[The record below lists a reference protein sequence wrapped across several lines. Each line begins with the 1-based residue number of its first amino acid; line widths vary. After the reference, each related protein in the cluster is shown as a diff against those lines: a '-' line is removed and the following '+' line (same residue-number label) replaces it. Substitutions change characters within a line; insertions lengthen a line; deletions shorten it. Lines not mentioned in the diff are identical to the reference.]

1 MDNIDR
7 DAAPRLYALGV
18 GLALSVLIGVATPYN
33 EMIVKGSRLGLS
45 SLTPAAFFL
54 FFVWLIGV
62 NPLLKMMRPAL
73 ALRRVELLLVFA
85 MMMVATAIPTRGVT
99 GMLLS
104 MGSGA
109 YYYASSENQWADL
122 VLPYVKPWMSVQG
135 QVGLRQFY
143 EGISPGESADW
154 AAWFEPLLAW
164 AIFFF
169 ALWVSV
175 MCLMVLMRRQ
185 WVERER
191 LSYPVMQVPLAM
203 VEGADGRLWPRFF
216 SNPLVWIG
224 FAIPFVIGSLDA
236 IHHYFPTFPALVEST
251 PSIRLFRG
259 TVTLIFRLNLLMLGF
274 AYLVNTRVS
283 LSLWFFFLLKIS
295 VDGALGALG
304 VSHTQQL
311 GVWTE
316 SGPSGTIF
324 AHQSMGAMFALVG
337 FGLWAG
343 RQHFGAV
350 LSAAL
355 GRGGDRGDG
364 EMVSYRRAALGVALG
379 WGVMIGWLW
388 QSGVPLWVAPVVVVT
403 AFAIFVGLT
412 RAIVDG
418 GLATIVP
425 AMIPLGFVLSAFGT
439 EALGVAGVVAMGFTL
454 VWCGDL
460 LTFMMAPTAHSVRLA
475 DEVKTGKRRFVWGML
490 LAMGVSLAV
499 SVFTTIALGHKHG
512 AANLHQ
518 QYFQGFAQYPAA
530 IAAQK
535 LRNPSPPD
543 AEGWM
548 WTGVGAGVMA
558 LLTLASYRFSWW
570 PLHPLGYMVSP
581 AWIMR
586 SLWFPFFVA
595 WAIKNLVLRF
605 GSLALYNRSRDPVYG
620 IIIGQIVVAGFWLLI
635 DLLTGTTG
643 NQIRVY

>member
-1 MDNIDR
+1 MQRIVV
-7 DAAPRLYALGV
+7 AGV
-18 GLALSVLIGVATPYN
+18 GL
-33 EMIVKGSRLGLS
+33 
-45 SLTPAAFFL
+45 
-54 FFVWLIGV
+54 
-62 NPLLKMMRPAL
+62 PLLA
-73 ALRRVELLLVFA
+73 LLLVLPERIFA
-85 MMMVATAIPTRGVT
+85 AVVQVILAVAVFEMIRALVPDKPLTLPLSAAAATSLFVSLTRVNPDVPLWSFLAITGAALVLILRPNSRLAVSIGGWWITACRYVGVLGAHLVLLRMEPNGQEWLALMLAATFATDT
-99 GMLLS
+99 GAYAVGRTLGRHAFWPAVSPNKTWEGAIGGLA
-104 MGSGA
+104 SGA
-109 YYYASSENQWADL
+109 I
-122 VLPYVKPWMSVQG
+122 
-135 QVGLRQFY
+135 VG
-143 EGISPGESADW
+143 
-154 AAWFEPLLAW
+154 
-164 AIFFF
+164 
-169 ALWVSV
+169 V
-175 MCLMVLMRRQ
+175 
-185 WVERER
+185 
-191 LSYPVMQVPLAM
+191 
-203 VEGADGRLWPRFF
+203 
-216 SNPLVWIG
+216 
-224 FAIPFVIGSLDA
+224 
-236 IHHYFPTFPALVEST
+236 
-251 PSIRLFRG
+251 
-259 TVTLIFRLNLLMLGF
+259 
-274 AYLVNTRVS
+274 
-283 LSLWFFFLLKIS
+283 
-295 VDGALGALG
+295 
-304 VSHTQQL
+304 
-311 GVWTE
+311 
-316 SGPSGTIF
+316 
-324 AHQSMGAMFALVG
+324 GAMFALVG

-439 EALGVAGVVAMGFTL
+439 ETLGVAGVVAMGFTL

-475 DEVKTGKRRFVWGML
+475 DEVKTGKRRFVWGLL